1 MFDLILVALGFGLF
15 VLTIGYA
22 VACDRL

>member
-1 MFDLILVALGFGLF
+1 MFDF
-15 VLTIGYA
+15 VLLAIGIGMFALAVGYA